1 MFNDSFSDIN
11 DYNEIFGANIFN
23 EVNFCEDCFD
33 KNTIKQNNFIESS
46 FDFVSPKLKGENIF
60 GEKQKI
66 QNENSF
72 FNNPKTLN
80 VITIDEEKNELG
92 KKRNK
97 TCVRGKTHDKFTDD
111 NLRRKIKHLV
121 LKSSFNFINKKIK
134 EIYKNNIGKG
144 IFELQLLKINKK
156 QKSEAKIAHDKE
168 LLKKSLGDI
177 FSVNIT
183 RKYRNYPLNQNT
195 KIIDILKN
203 DEKFGNPEYF
213 RNLFNLSFL
222 KCLKHY
228 RGDENILELEG
239 LEGIEIIKDKFKE
252 DKDYIKNLEYYIMNF
267 ETIIN
272 NKKGREFKKKENK

>member
-11 DYNEIFGANIFN
+11 NFNEIFGVDIFN
-23 EVNFCEDCFD
+23 EVNFNEDYFD
-33 KNTIKQNNFIESS
+33 KRSIDQNYFIEST
-46 FDFVSPKLKGENIF
+46 FDFLSLKLKRENVF
-60 GEKQKI
+60 GKKQNI
-66 QNENSF
+66 QNENSS
-72 FNNPKTLN
+72 FNIPNTLN
-80 VITIDEEKNELG
+80 HIIIEEDKNVG
-92 KKRNK
+92 RKRK
-97 TCVRGKTHDKFTDD
+97 RPCVNGKTHDKFADD
-111 NLRRKIKHLV
+111 NLRKKIKHLV
-121 LKSSFNFINKKIK
+121 LESLFIFINKKIK
-134 EIYKNNIGKG
+134 EICKNNNNKG
-144 IFELQLLKINKK
+144 NFEIQLLKINKK
-156 QKSEAKIAHDKE
+156 QKSEAKIEHDKE
-168 LLKKSLGDI
+168 FLKKSLGDI

-183 RKYRNYPLNQNT
+183 EKYKNYPLNQN
-195 KIIDILKN
+195 KQIINFLKN
-203 DEKFGNPEYF
+203 TEKFGNPEYF

>member
-11 DYNEIFGANIFN
+11 NFNEIFGVDIFN
-23 EVNFCEDCFD
+23 EVKFNEDYFD
-33 KNTIKQNNFIESS
+33 KSSIKQNYFTESTY
-46 FDFVSPKLKGENIF
+46 DFLSLQLKRENIF
-60 GEKQKI
+60 GKKQNI
-66 QNENSF
+66 QNENSS
-72 FNNPKTLN
+72 FNIHNTLN
-80 VITIDEEKNELG
+80 HIIIEEDKNVG
-92 KKRNK
+92 RKRK
-97 TCVRGKTHDKFTDD
+97 RPCVNGKTHAKFADD

-121 LKSSFNFINKKIK
+121 LESLFIFINKKIK
-134 EIYKNNIGKG
+134 EICKNNNNKG
-144 IFELQLLKINKK
+144 NFEIQLLKINKK
-156 QKSEAKIAHDKE
+156 QKSEAKIEHDKE
-168 LLKKSLGDI
+168 FLKKSLGDI

-183 RKYRNYPLNQNT
+183 EKYKNYPLNQN
-195 KIIDILKN
+195 KQIINFLKN
-203 DEKFGNPEYF
+203 TEKFGNPEYF

-272 NKKGREFKKKENK
+272 NKKGREFKKTENK

>member
-11 DYNEIFGANIFN
+11 NFNEIFGVDIFN
-23 EVNFCEDCFD
+23 EVKFNEDYFD
-33 KNTIKQNNFIESS
+33 KSSIKQNYFTESTY
-46 FDFVSPKLKGENIF
+46 DFLSLQLKRENIF
-60 GEKQKI
+60 GKKQNI
-66 QNENSF
+66 QNENSS
-72 FNNPKTLN
+72 FNIHNTLN
-80 VITIDEEKNELG
+80 HIIIEEDKNVG
-92 KKRNK
+92 RKRK
-97 TCVRGKTHDKFTDD
+97 RPCVNGKTHDKFADD

-121 LKSSFNFINKKIK
+121 LESLFIFINKKIK
-134 EIYKNNIGKG
+134 EICKNNNNKG
-144 IFELQLLKINKK
+144 NFEIQLLKINKK
-156 QKSEAKIAHDKE
+156 QKSEAKIEHDKE
-168 LLKKSLGDI
+168 FLKKSLGDI

-183 RKYRNYPLNQNT
+183 EKYKNYPLNQN
-195 KIIDILKN
+195 KQNINFLKN
-203 DEKFGNPEYF
+203 TEKFGNPEYF

-272 NKKGREFKKKENK
+272 NIKGREFKKK

>member
-11 DYNEIFGANIFN
+11 NFNEIFGVDIFN
-23 EVNFCEDCFD
+23 EVKFNEDYFD
-33 KNTIKQNNFIESS
+33 KSSIKQNYFTESTY
-46 FDFVSPKLKGENIF
+46 DFLSLQLKRENIF
-60 GEKQKI
+60 GKKQNI
-66 QNENSF
+66 QNENSS
-72 FNNPKTLN
+72 FNIHNTLN
-80 VITIDEEKNELG
+80 HIIIEEDKNVG
-92 KKRNK
+92 RKRK
-97 TCVRGKTHDKFTDD
+97 RPCVNGKTHDKFADD

-121 LKSSFNFINKKIK
+121 LESLFIFINKKIK
-134 EIYKNNIGKG
+134 EICKNNNNKG
-144 IFELQLLKINKK
+144 NFEIQLLKINKK
-156 QKSEAKIAHDKE
+156 QKSEAKIEHDKE
-168 LLKKSLGDI
+168 FLKKSLGDI

-183 RKYRNYPLNQNT
+183 EKYKNYPLNQN
-195 KIIDILKN
+195 KQIINFLKN
-203 DEKFGNPEYF
+203 TEKFGNPEYF

>member
-11 DYNEIFGANIFN
+11 NFNEIFGVDIFN
-23 EVNFCEDCFD
+23 EVKFNEDYFD
-33 KNTIKQNNFIESS
+33 KSSIKQNYFTESTY
-46 FDFVSPKLKGENIF
+46 DFLSLQLKRENIF
-60 GEKQKI
+60 GKKQNI
-66 QNENSF
+66 QNENSS
-72 FNNPKTLN
+72 FNIHNTLN
-80 VITIDEEKNELG
+80 HIIIEEDKNVG
-92 KKRNK
+92 RKRK
-97 TCVRGKTHDKFTDD
+97 RPCVNGKTHDKFADD

-121 LKSSFNFINKKIK
+121 LESLFIFINNKIK
-134 EIYKNNIGKG
+134 EICKNNNNKG
-144 IFELQLLKINKK
+144 NFEIQLLKINKK
-156 QKSEAKIAHDKE
+156 QKSEAKIEHDKE
-168 LLKKSLGDI
+168 FLKKSLGDI

-183 RKYRNYPLNQNT
+183 EKYKNYPLNQN
-195 KIIDILKN
+195 KQIINFLKN
-203 DEKFGNPEYF
+203 TEKFGNPEYF